1 MRYQLTPHRC
11 KDCAVYAPGDPRIPA
26 ALAEAKPAGVLPSDL
41 PVPLPFAPE
50 TVTCCLQS
58 GGVWWI
64 GGDGGVLRYDPQGD
78 AADRCFYFSAPRDL
92 PDGRVEAMT
101 EAEDGVFVRT
111 ATGAAKLAVPV
122 LGAEEKAERLLR
134 ETLSIVDRRGM
145 VSQRALSVPRALSSH
160 VPYGHSDN
168 DGGFTAMFAA
178 GELFRYAT
186 LRREKGAD
194 APETLA
200 AQRVATRA
208 VEACLLLFFIHGRG
222 DGFLARTYL
231 CSDEPVPDDGLFFRR
246 QGKTAVCLDTTE
258 ARERGCV
265 GLEIP
270 CGAPVPD
277 RLAALYREG
286 GYTDDDIIYKADTSS
301 DEVTLQFMM
310 LRYAH
315 DFLDPADPELGALI
329 RQAVTGLL
337 DHVMTHGR
345 TLHDFHGGPTTWA
358 KWNPEYFMSE
368 CGWADACINAA
379 QLLMYHQIVMHI
391 TGEQGRWRESHDRLI
406 AEGYAELPQKHYDRL
421 YQLSLAEEFDIREEI
436 MYGDHMLAVASL
448 WQLCELETDPALLA
462 LYRKGL
468 ESWRSSIA
476 PEHNPGYD
484 LPYLRSCPGAKV
496 DFDRLALWFYRTN
509 VSRLAAGVKVC
520 GRRDVPVRVLRRGQ
534 RELSV
539 LLPPDERFIS
549 KYDRDPLK
557 WKDEDSGGVHCVE
570 SCYIYTF
577 AYWMGRYFDFFC

>member
-11 KDCAVYAPGDPRIPA
+11 KDCTVCAPGDPRIPA
-26 ALAEAKPAGVLPSDL
+26 ALFEVQPAAVLPADL

-50 TVTCCLQS
+50 SVSCCLQC
-58 GGVWWI
+58 GAVWWI
-64 GGDGGVLRYDPQGD
+64 GGNGGVLRYDPQGD
-78 AADRCFYFSAPRDL
+78 FAERCFYFSAPRDL
-92 PDGRVEAMT
+92 PDGQVEALLET
-101 EAEDGVFVRT
+101 ADGVFVRT
-111 ATGAAKLAVPV
+111 KTGAAKLTVPV

-134 ETLSIVDRRGM
+134 ETLEIVDRRGM
-145 VSQRALSVPRALSSH
+145 ISQRALAEPRALASH

-194 APETLA
+194 APETLD

-231 CSDEPVPDDGLFFRR
+231 CSDEPVPDDGIFFRR
-246 QGKTAVCLDTTE
+246 RGKTAVCLDTTE

-265 GLEIP
+265 GREIP
-270 CGAPVPD
+270 CDAPVPD

-315 DFLDPADPELGALI
+315 DFLAPVDPALGALI
-329 RQAVTGLL
+329 RRAATGLL
-337 DHVMTHGR
+337 DHVLTHGR

-358 KWNPEYFMSE
+358 KWDPAYFMTE
-368 CGWADACINAA
+368 FGWVDACINSA

-421 YQLSLAEEFDIREEI
+421 YQMSLVEGFDIREEL

-462 LYRKGL
+462 LYRKGF

-484 LPYLRSCPGAKV
+484 LPYLRACPGAKV
-496 DFDRLALWFYRTN
+496 EFDRLALWFYRTN
-509 VSRLAAGVKVC
+509 VSRLAAGVRVR
-520 GRRDVPVRVLRRGQ
+520 GRRDVPVRTLRRGQ
-534 RELSV
+534 REISV

-557 WKDEDSGGVHCVE
+557 WTDEDSGGVHYVE

-577 AYWMGRYFDFFC
+577 AYWLGRYFDFFC